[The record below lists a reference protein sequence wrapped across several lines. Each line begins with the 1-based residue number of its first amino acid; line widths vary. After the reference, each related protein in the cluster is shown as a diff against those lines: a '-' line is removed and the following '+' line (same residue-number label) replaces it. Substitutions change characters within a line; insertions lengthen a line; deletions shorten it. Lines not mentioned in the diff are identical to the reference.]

1 MKLTWLGHACFR
13 LDTDCGSVVFDPFRD
28 GSVPGYRNIR
38 ETADMVLCSHEHGDH
53 GARECVTLTGREPA
67 FRVIR
72 IPCFHDDAEGA
83 KRGNNII
90 HIIEAEGLRAA
101 HFGDLGHMLSPEQIQ
116 ALGKLDLAMI
126 PVGGF
131 YTIDAQTAKQLV
143 DALDVRVVVPM
154 HYRSARFGLDAI
166 APLDGFTAL
175 CGDVKTYPGDSLT
188 LAPDM
193 PKQVAVL
200 TYAE

>member
-131 YTIDAQTAKQLV
+131 YTIDAQTAKQARRRARRPRRRA
-143 DALDVRVVVPM
+143 DALPFRALWPGRHCAARRIYRAVRGCQT
-154 HYRSARFGLDAI
+154 YRE
-166 APLDGFTAL
+166 T
-175 CGDVKTYPGDSLT
+175 V
-188 LAPDM
+188 
-193 PKQVAVL
+193 
-200 TYAE
+200 